1 MKTGLKVTA
10 PASVSNLACGFDTM
24 GVAIDV
30 VSDEIIGRWVDEPG
44 VHIVEMKGYKKGI
57 PYEADQNIAG
67 ITATSLLKY
76 LGEESRGLE
85 LRINK
90 NIPGGSGLGS
100 SAGSATAAA
109 VLVNEL
115 LNRPLDKK
123 ALIPFALDGEV
134 CASGSRHGDNIV
146 PAMIGGLVLIRDI
159 NTYDYHR
166 IYTPPG
172 LFMAIL
178 LPDILISTKTA
189 RSILRPEVPLELMV
203 HQAANLGAFVIG
215 MHNSN
220 LELVKRSMED
230 FIIEAQRKHLIPH
243 FDKIKETALKLGALG
258 CSISGAGPAIF
269 ALCQEKLMATDIA
282 TAMKQ
287 IYDQHKIESRTFVGA
302 INLEGT
308 VLM

>member
-1 MKTGLKVTA
+1 MNTGLKVTA

-30 VSDEIIGRWVDEPG
+30 VSDEIIGRLVDEPG
-44 VHIVEMKGYKKGI
+44 VRIVEMTGYKKEI
-57 PYEADQNIAG
+57 PYEANQNVAA

-76 LGEESRGLE
+76 LGEEGRGIE
-85 LRINK
+85 LRIHK

-100 SAGSATAAA
+100 SAASATAAA

-115 LNRPLDKK
+115 LNRPLDKR

-134 CASGSRHGDNIV
+134 IASGARHGDNIV

-189 RSILRPEVPLELMV
+189 RSILRPDVPLRSMV
-203 HQAANLGAFVIG
+203 QQSANLGSFVIG

-230 FIIEAQRKHLIPH
+230 HIIEAQRKHLIPH
-243 FDKIKETALKLGALG
+243 FDKIQETALKLGALG

-269 ALCQEKLMATDIA
+269 ALCQEKLMATGIA
-282 TAMKQ
+282 AAMKQ

-302 INLEGT
+302 FNQEGA
-308 VLM
+308 VLR

>member
-30 VSDEIIGRWVDEPG
+30 VSDEIIGRLVDEPG
-44 VHIVEMKGYKKGI
+44 VRIVEMTGYKKEI
-57 PYEADQNIAG
+57 PYEANQNVAA

-76 LGEESRGLE
+76 LGEEGRGIE
-85 LRINK
+85 LRIHK

-100 SAGSATAAA
+100 SAASATAAA

-115 LNRPLDKK
+115 LNRPLDKR

-134 CASGSRHGDNIV
+134 IASGARHGDNIV

-166 IYTPPG
+166 IDTPSG

-178 LPDILISTKTA
+178 LPDILISTKSA
-189 RSILRPEVPLELMV
+189 RSILRPDVPLESMV
-203 HQAANLGAFVIG
+203 RQAANLGSFVIG

-230 FIIEAQRKHLIPH
+230 YVIEAQRKHLIPH
-243 FDKIKETALKLGALG
+243 FDKIKETAMKLGALG

-282 TAMKQ
+282 SAMKQ
-287 IYDQHKIESRTFVGA
+287 IYDQHKLESRTFVGA
-302 INLEGT
+302 FNLEGT
-308 VLM
+308 VLV